1 MTPPNPDELNATL
14 RHAIQQGYKTMIP
27 LLIQQGA
34 DLQDRNVRQALFDP
48 DTNYSIVQSIIKAF
62 FQDCT
67 IHIDRITVTL
77 YVIPGLWTR
86 ILQSPRPGSAV
97 LNRFSV
103 FFIERKS
110 MTIKDKVLPR
120 ERIRRNLELLNVLAY
135 INDNGIDSILIKKEL
150 LDVVILKTE
159 NGCGVI
165 D

>member
-1 MTPPNPDELNATL
+1 
-14 RHAIQQGYKTMIP
+14 
-27 LLIQQGA
+27 
-34 DLQDRNVRQALFDP
+34 V
-48 DTNYSIVQSIIKAF
+48 
-62 FQDCT
+62 
-67 IHIDRITVTL
+67 
-77 YVIPGLWTR
+77 
-86 ILQSPRPGSAV
+86 V

>member
-1 MTPPNPDELNATL
+1 
-14 RHAIQQGYKTMIP
+14 
-27 LLIQQGA
+27 
-34 DLQDRNVRQALFDP
+34 
-48 DTNYSIVQSIIKAF
+48 
-62 FQDCT
+62 
-67 IHIDRITVTL
+67 
-77 YVIPGLWTR
+77 
-86 ILQSPRPGSAV
+86 V

-135 INDNGIDSILIKKEL
+135 INNNGIDSILIKKEL

>member
-1 MTPPNPDELNATL
+1 
-14 RHAIQQGYKTMIP
+14 
-27 LLIQQGA
+27 
-34 DLQDRNVRQALFDP
+34 
-48 DTNYSIVQSIIKAF
+48 
-62 FQDCT
+62 
-67 IHIDRITVTL
+67 
-77 YVIPGLWTR
+77 
-86 ILQSPRPGSAV
+86 V

>member
-1 MTPPNPDELNATL
+1 
-14 RHAIQQGYKTMIP
+14 
-27 LLIQQGA
+27 
-34 DLQDRNVRQALFDP
+34 
-48 DTNYSIVQSIIKAF
+48 
-62 FQDCT
+62 
-67 IHIDRITVTL
+67 
-77 YVIPGLWTR
+77 
-86 ILQSPRPGSAV
+86 
-97 LNRFSV
+97 
-103 FFIERKS
+103 